1 MFRLPGP
8 LFTQR
13 IFGDRAIDEGT
24 MALTRMPAPRPP
36 TTAQAQAPAR
46 RPPPLTPAEQRM
58 LAALELSGIFDRN
71 EQAMFMAQVSVESNG
86 FRRLREN
93 LNYSAP
99 RLRQVFPRRVTSDA
113 DARALVAGGHDA
125 IAERIYGGRRDLG
138 NLQPGDGARY
148 IGRGYMQLTGR
159 ANYAAAG
166 AALGMDLEGHPELA
180 EEPGNATR
188 IAIWYWTTR
197 VPRASAQL
205 GAVEPVTRAVNGGT
219 HGLPERRRLY
229 RSYLQRLPEPPAART
244 RLGPEPPRDP
254 SPSPYLLLP

>member
-8 LFTQR
+8 LFTPR
-13 IFGDRAIDEGT
+13 VFGDRTIDEGT
-24 MALTRMPAPRPP
+24 TALTRMPAPRP
-36 TTAQAQAPAR
+36 TTTETPSR
-46 RPPPLTPAEQRM
+46 RPAPLTPAEQRM
-58 LAALELSGIFDRN
+58 LAALELSGISDRN

-99 RLRQVFPRRVTSDA
+99 RLRQVFPRRVTTDA
-113 DARALVAGGHDA
+113 DARALVLGGPDA

-166 AALGMDLEGHPELA
+166 AALGLDLERHPELA
-180 EEPGNATR
+180 EEPGKATR
-188 IAIWYWTTR
+188 IAIWYWTNR

-219 HGLPERRRLY
+219 HGLPKRRRLY
-229 RSYLQRLPEPPAART
+229 RSYLERLPAPPAARL

-254 SPSPYLLLP
+254 SASPYRLLP